1 MSPLDRLRKWL
12 YRRSLPGTLRHMKRL
27 HPGFRIEPF
36 GESFDSGFSIH
47 WKGRQVGQTQPLGA
61 LHSAD
66 NPQCYLIAS
75 GPSLSQL
82 DLDRLAGKVCFGVNG
97 AIAAASSRRFS
108 FRYHLVSDASF
119 VRERLTMVR
128 QMLES
133 GADCLFSFGALNSLC
148 DQDASLLAHD
158 RLFLL
163 PEINAFYN
171 TPRLA
176 PADFARWATRQ
187 DYLTLH
193 PDPQYHTGRV
203 GFSRD
208 IRRGVFTAQ
217 TVIFE
222 ALQVA
227 AYLGYRQIFI
237 LGMDLNASPG
247 QARFYEQGDL
257 IARTRLDRDY
267 APYIQPA
274 FEVARTVATTAGFTI
289 YNLSPHS
296 RLPGAIIP
304 KITLDEALDMM

>member
-36 GESFDSGFSIH
+36 GESSDPGFSIH

-61 LHSAD
+61 LRKSSD
-66 NPQCYLIAS
+66 PQCYLIAS
-75 GPSLSQL
+75 GPSLSRL

-97 AIAAASSRRFS
+97 AIAAASDSAVS
-108 FRYHLVSDASF
+108 FGYHLVSDASF
-119 VRERLTMVR
+119 VRDRFSMVR
-128 QMLES
+128 QMLDS
-133 GADCLFSFGALNSLC
+133 GVDCLFSFGALNSLC
-148 DQDASLLAHD
+148 EQDAALLTHD

-176 PADFARWATRQ
+176 AADFAAWAAQ
-187 DYLTLH
+187 LDCLSLH

-208 IRRGVFTAQ
+208 IRRGVFSAQ

-237 LGMDLNASPG
+237 LGMDLNAGAG
-247 QARFYEQGDL
+247 QARFYEQGDRV
-257 IARTRLDRDY
+257 ARTRLDRDF

-274 FEVARTVATTAGFTI
+274 FEVARDVAAAAGFEV
-289 YNLSPHS
+289 YNLSPES
-296 RLPGAIIP
+296 RLPAAIIP
-304 KITLDEALDMM
+304 KITLDDALHMT

>member
-36 GESFDSGFSIH
+36 GESSDPGFSIH
-47 WKGRQVGQTQPLGA
+47 WKGRQVGQTLPLGA
-61 LHSAD
+61 LHKAD
-66 NPQCYLIAS
+66 DPRCYLIAS
-75 GPSLSQL
+75 GPSLSQI

-97 AIAAASSRRFS
+97 AIATASSSPVS
-108 FRYHLVSDASF
+108 FRYHLVADASF
-119 VRERLTMVR
+119 VRDRITLVR

-148 DQDASLLAHD
+148 EQDASLLTHD

-208 IRRGVFTAQ
+208 IRRGVFSAQ
-217 TVIFE
+217 TVVFE

-227 AYLGYRQIFI
+227 CHLGYRRIFI

-247 QARFYEQGDL
+247 QARFYEQGDHV
-257 IARTRLDRDY
+257 ARTRLDRDF

-274 FEVARTVATTAGFTI
+274 FEVARTVATAAGFEI
-289 YNLSPHS
+289 YNLSPDS

-304 KITLDEALDMM
+304 KITLDDALHMP

>member
-27 HPGFRIEPF
+27 HPGFHIEPY
-36 GESFDSGFSIH
+36 GDPSDPGYCIH

-61 LHSAD
+61 LHKAEE
-66 NPQCYLIAS
+66 PQCYLIAS
-75 GPSLSQL
+75 GPSLSRI
-82 DLDRLAGKVCFGVNG
+82 DLDRLTGKVCFGVNG
-97 AIAAASSRRFS
+97 AVASTSDSTVS

-119 VRERLTMVR
+119 VRDRLAMVR
-128 QMLES
+128 QMIES

-148 DQDASLLAHD
+148 EQDAALLAHD

-171 TPRLA
+171 IPRLA
-176 PADFARWATRQ
+176 PRAFSEWAAAQ
-187 DYLTLH
+187 AYLTLH
-193 PDPQYHTGRV
+193 SDPQYHTDRV

-227 AYLGYRQIFI
+227 CYLGYRRIFI
-237 LGMDLNASPG
+237 LGMDLNAVPG
-247 QARFYEQGDL
+247 QARFYEQGDQV
-257 IARTRLDRDY
+257 ARTRLDRDY
-267 APYIQPA
+267 GPYIRPA
-274 FEVARTVATTAGFTI
+274 FEVARSVATTAGFEV
-289 YNLSPHS
+289 YNLSPDS
-296 RLPGAIIP
+296 RLPGSVIP
-304 KITLDEALDMM
+304 KITLDDALDMT